1 MDTVRIYDII
11 KKKRDGGELSA
22 DEINYF
28 VENYTNG
35 KIPDYQISALLMA
48 IYLNKMSKR
57 ETLDLTRAMINSGD
71 IVDLSKIDG
80 LKVDKHS
87 TGGVGDTTTLVL
99 GPMVAACGVPFVKMS
114 GRGLGHTGGT
124 LDKLESIKGF
134 RVELSTEEFI
144 KNTNDINISICS
156 QTANITPADKKF
168 YALRD
173 VTATVENLS
182 LIASSIMSKK
192 LAIESDAIILDI
204 KVGSGAFMK
213 NLDDAIS
220 LGKEMVEIGTGYGRE
235 TIALITNMDEPL
247 GNAVGNAL
255 EVKEAIDVLKGN
267 GPADLYELCI
277 KLGTILLLLAKRAKT
292 EEEAKLLL
300 ENTVQSKSAY
310 KKLIELVKYQDG
322 DVDYIKNPDLLP
334 KTDRII
340 EVKSKKDGYVKALDA
355 EEIGKCALALGAGRE
370 TMDSKIDLA
379 AGIVLN
385 KKIDDKVNIG
395 DTLAYIHANNIDKA
409 KEVEEKI
416 RDIYIIGDKNE
427 DSKKLIY
434 GLITKD
440 GVEIY

>member
-1 MDTVRIYDII
+1 MRIYDII